1 MDGGRGRDEPALPAT
16 RRARPL
22 PRSAAGV
29 RQESIPGLHQQAAP
43 ERKRGG
49 SKVVVEREALCV
61 GGRVMYPRKEEERTE
76 GDQCAARL
84 PIVCRC
90 GVVW

>member
-1 MDGGRGRDEPALPAT
+1 M
-16 RRARPL
+16 
-22 PRSAAGV
+22 
-29 RQESIPGLHQQAAP
+29 
-43 ERKRGG
+43 
-49 SKVVVEREALCV
+49 VVEREALCV